1 MEKQIKVKFA
11 FLAALGCHAFL
22 SGRSH
27 RSWFFCKTG
36 NRVCRGHRRSHVR
49 RRRRRLPP
57 ASRPHRTRG
66 ETRLTEARVP
76 ARSRSGPSPPPAPFA
91 LPWETPVPGLQGLSD
106 RGVRSRKPHSP
117 RGCFC
122 TTKLW
127 NVFPKGAPLGLT
139 RMRTS
144 DTPDA
149 LRVGA
154 GSTPGPFG
162 GRKQLGGPP
171 GSPGGRCRA
180 DRGRVQAVTVS
191 VSHTK
196 GRLRACPSP
205 AFP

>member
-1 MEKQIKVKFA
+1 MSWPQEEPREQKAEASPASQPA
-11 FLAALGCHAFL
+11 PSHTRGDEA
-22 SGRSH
+22 H
-27 RSWFFCKTG
+27 RSQSPCT
-36 NRVCRGHRRSHVR
+36 VPVR
-49 RRRRRLPP
+49 P
-57 ASRPHRTRG
+57 
-66 ETRLTEARVP
+66 V
-76 ARSRSGPSPPPAPFA
+76 PPPAPFA

-149 LRVGA
+149 LRVRA